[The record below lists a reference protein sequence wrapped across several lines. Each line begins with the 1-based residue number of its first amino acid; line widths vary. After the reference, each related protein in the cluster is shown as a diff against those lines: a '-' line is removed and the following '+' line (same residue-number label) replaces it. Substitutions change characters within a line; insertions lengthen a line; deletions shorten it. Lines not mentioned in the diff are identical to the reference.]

1 MIKKTF
7 DDYHPLEYN
16 KSTFKMDEYEEV
28 VVNEQLET
36 KYGVYLENNADNI
49 LTLRNMPW
57 LDLGDLPK
65 TYNTDKKEAF

>member
-16 KSTFKMDEYEEV
+16 KSTFNMDDYLAV
-28 VVNEQLET
+28 VGTEQLET
-36 KYGVYLENNADNI
+36 KYGVYLEHNSDNI

-57 LDLGDLPK
+57 LDLGNLPVS
-65 TYNTDKKEAF
+65 YNTDKKEAF